1 MNTDN
6 TIGGAVENA
15 VAASAHIRRIDGPTI
30 LMGDGSYFDYEN
42 PMATEMTIEDYAWA
56 LASQGR
62 FSGQCRARLV
72 NGQPRC
78 VYTVCEHVVRMAE
91 QMLRDGHATEV
102 AFAGLMHESDE
113 IVFPDV
119 VSPAKGYLGEAK
131 HKIKMWG
138 EIIAAYFDAT
148 PGMWPDLL
156 KQYDI
161 RMLATE
167 KRDLMPQGGSDIW
180 RILDKYPP
188 FDFEIIPWPNAD
200 HAVRRFLSL
209 YEQLRP

>member
-1 MNTDN
+1 MTLA
-6 TIGGAVENA
+6 TENA
-15 VAASAHIRRIDGPTI
+15 KAADAHIRRVMGPTI

-42 PMATEMTIEDYAWA
+42 PLGTSMTIEDYAWA

-62 FSGQCRARLV
+62 FSGQTRCRLTGNR
-72 NGQPRC
+72 RC

-91 QMLRDGHATEV
+91 QMQRDGHPDEV
-102 AFAGLMHESDE
+102 CFAGLMHESDE

-119 VSPAKGYLGEAK
+119 AAPAKGYLGDAK
-131 HKIKMWG
+131 ARIKMWG
-138 EIIAAYFDAT
+138 DIIAEYFDAT
-148 PGMWPDLL
+148 PGMWPDIL

-167 KRDLMPQGGSDIW
+167 KRDLMPQGGNDAW
-180 RILDKYPP
+180 QMLDGYPP
-188 FDFEIIPWPNAD
+188 FDFEIIPWPSAD

-209 YEQLRP
+209 YERLRP